1 MNSWGDYSSEA
12 REGYYI
18 RPIFVIRI
26 VSSYLGLTCT
36 QFKRLAQTSCFVSKN
51 PLAQN
56 GRCLDKHVK
65 DTYGWNSNTY
75 GKHKVW
81 YSIKLCKIY
90 KFQKTWCINT
100 IYVSKTGREN
110 NEILL
115 WIKIT
120 NFVIR
125 TFTPIIYQTSYP
137 ITVKGREVKENIIG
151 INSLLIN

>member
-1 MNSWGDYSSEA
+1 MLKYPALPILKNTKREIQNFQRKSVTWVLKREMNSWGDYSSEA

-56 GRCLDKHVK
+56 GRCLDEHVK

-90 KFQKTWCINT
+90 KFQK
-100 IYVSKTGREN
+100 
-110 NEILL
+110 LDA
-115 WIKIT
+115 
-120 NFVIR
+120 
-125 TFTPIIYQTSYP
+125 
-137 ITVKGREVKENIIG
+137 
-151 INSLLIN
+151 

>member
-1 MNSWGDYSSEA
+1 MLKYPALPILKNTKREIENFQRKSVTWVLKREMNSWGDYSSEA

-18 RPIFVIRI
+18 GPIFVIRI

-75 GKHKVW
+75 GKVW
-81 YSIKLCKIY
+81 Y
-90 KFQKTWCINT
+90 
-100 IYVSKTGREN
+100 
-110 NEILL
+110 
-115 WIKIT
+115 
-120 NFVIR
+120 
-125 TFTPIIYQTSYP
+125 
-137 ITVKGREVKENIIG
+137 
-151 INSLLIN
+151 

>member
-26 VSSYLGLTCT
+26 VSSYLGLMCT
-36 QFKRLAQTSCFVSKN
+36 QFKRLAQTSCFVSKK
-51 PLAQN
+51 PFCTKRKMSWQTCQGHLWLKLKYLWKSLILKKIVQN
-56 GRCLDKHVK
+56 LQ
-65 DTYGWNSNTY
+65 
-75 GKHKVW
+75 
-81 YSIKLCKIY
+81 IP
-90 KFQKTWCINT
+90 KTWCINT

>member
-1 MNSWGDYSSEA
+1 MVETLILMEKFD
-12 REGYYI
+12 I
-18 RPIFVIRI
+18 KKI
-26 VSSYLGLTCT
+26 VQNL
-36 QFKRLAQTSCFVSKN
+36 QIPKN
-51 PLAQN
+51 
-56 GRCLDKHVK
+56 
-65 DTYGWNSNTY
+65 
-75 GKHKVW
+75 
-81 YSIKLCKIY
+81 
-90 KFQKTWCINT
+90 WCINT